1 MKRKVSI
8 IIPAYNEE
16 KYLLSALE
24 SIEKQTFDHN
34 QMEVIVVNN
43 ASTDN
48 TVKVFNSFIGKN
60 SFKMTLIDEPVLGVS
75 RAKNKGASIAEG
87 KILIFLD
94 ADSRMSEN
102 LVQVVND
109 YYEKGYLMG
118 IIKLLPDSNNFMAR
132 FLFNLID
139 FGKKN
144 LHVTAQM
151 GYCDSKLFWKIGGFR
166 PEIKHA
172 EDLELFT
179 KVKKLLKK
187 EGGKFCY
194 IREAFII
201 TSTRR
206 MDRLPLKLGYP
217 LTFFEWL
224 FGGFLGL
231 RRKKY
236 KPYR

>member
-1 MKRKVSI
+1 MKRKISI

-34 QMEVIVVNN
+34 KIETIVVNN
-43 ASTDN
+43 ASTDR
-48 TVKVFNSFIGKN
+48 TAEVFNSFVGKN
-60 SFKMTLIDEPVLGVS
+60 SFKMLMIEEPVLGVS

-94 ADSRMSEN
+94 ADSQMSEN

-109 YYEKGYLMG
+109 YYEQGYLMG
-118 IIKLLPDSNNFMAR
+118 IIRLVPESDNFMAR
-132 FLFNLID
+132 FLFKLID
-139 FGKKN
+139 FGKDKF
-144 LHVTAQM
+144 HVTAQM
-151 GYCDSKLFWKIGGFR
+151 GYCDREIFWKAGGFR
-166 PEIKHA
+166 SELKHA

-179 KVKKLLKK
+179 KIKKLLKK
-187 EGGKFCY
+187 EGKKFCY
-194 IREAFII
+194 IKEAFIV

-206 MDRLPLKLGYP
+206 MDRLPMRLGYL
-217 LTFFEWL
+217 LTFFEWF

-231 RRKKY
+231 RRKSY